1 VGSLFKRP
9 VRGIAAAV
17 ILCAAVGAC
26 DRKGEA
32 AGEVT
37 RNWKPVEES
46 GFKGVP
52 AESLLSAVQQR
63 LEGKPPAPVT
73 DDQWRHVK
81 KLYKTFP
88 TGPLWLDDNGVA
100 QPRGGD
106 LLRALA
112 SADSDALRLDRYPV
126 TAVGNALIALE
137 HNDHPTAEQ
146 LAEAD
151 VALSAAYVALGEN
164 MLTGEIQPQG
174 LSQDWHIR
182 APEERIDS
190 ALALTLREDVL
201 AAGLARMR
209 PQDKDYEA
217 LRQELGRMREI
228 VARGG
233 WPEVPKGRAL
243 KPGQTDSPARLEAL
257 RQRLRVEG
265 FLSDS
270 GAPVAAPSDSTKEPN
285 PGDSSAARPARAP
298 ANTGAVYDKTLAAA
312 VEAFQ
317 AHHSINVDGML
328 GEETVNSMNVPA
340 QYRAAQIAANLERYR
355 WLPRSLGIRYI
366 VVNVPE
372 FKLQAY
378 DSGQQKLEMKV
389 IVGSEYEDRKTP
401 VFSDSMEFVIFRP
414 YWNVTDQIAE
424 KEYWPKIRSDP
435 GLLARENMEVVN
447 DHGRQR
453 IRQRPGSKN
462 ALGLV
467 KFMFPNDFNIY
478 LHDTPNDR
486 LFDKD
491 VRAFSHGCIR
501 VEKPVD
507 LAQFALR
514 WPPDKV
520 EAAMNG
526 SDDHTVKLPSKIPVY
541 ILYFTTFVRDGQLHF
556 GNDLYLRDEQLVTE
570 MGPAAIPS
578 PESVRAAQ
586 VLRQMAGS

>member
-1 VGSLFKRP
+1 
-9 VRGIAAAV
+9 
-17 ILCAAVGAC
+17 
-26 DRKGEA
+26 
-32 AGEVT
+32 
-37 RNWKPVEES
+37 
-46 GFKGVP
+46 
-52 AESLLSAVQQR
+52 
-63 LEGKPPAPVT
+63 
-73 DDQWRHVK
+73 
-81 KLYKTFP
+81 
-88 TGPLWLDDNGVA
+88 
-100 QPRGGD
+100 
-106 LLRALA
+106 
-112 SADSDALRLDRYPV
+112 
-126 TAVGNALIALE
+126 
-137 HNDHPTAEQ
+137 
-146 LAEAD
+146 
-151 VALSAAYVALGEN
+151 
-164 MLTGEIQPQG
+164 
-174 LSQDWHIR
+174 
-182 APEERIDS
+182 
-190 ALALTLREDVL
+190 
-201 AAGLARMR
+201 
-209 PQDKDYEA
+209 
-217 LRQELGRMREI
+217 
-228 VARGG
+228 
-233 WPEVPKGRAL
+233 
-243 KPGQTDSPARLEAL
+243 
-257 RQRLRVEG
+257 
-265 FLSDS
+265 
-270 GAPVAAPSDSTKEPN
+270 
-285 PGDSSAARPARAP
+285 
-298 ANTGAVYDKTLAAA
+298 
-312 VEAFQ
+312 
-317 AHHSINVDGML
+317 
-328 GEETVNSMNVPA
+328 MNVPA